1 MTAKPL
7 RSVLPNKPE
16 LVVHAADLTVT
27 ARALASLL
35 KAKSPNMF
43 EYNGAPAILV
53 PAAGNGATMIRP
65 LTCNE
70 IIIEAHKLCQPVKH
84 NDSGRQEVTLPDKVA
99 ELYLA
104 MSGDW
109 ELRPLTGISTAPILR
124 HDGSIRWEQGYDK
137 HSGLFCDCD
146 LPALSLPDRPS
157 RDDAERALATLR
169 RPFRTHA
176 FADRQTVSEVML
188 NGEPTTVEVV
198 GLSKSPG
205 KDESAFLVAL
215 LTAVARPS
223 LPLAPAV
230 VLRAPAIS
238 GAGTGKGLLARALAM
253 IAFGLQPH
261 AAALGDG
268 KEFEKGLT
276 AELLRADPSILIDN
290 VNRRELRSPI
300 LCTSLSERP
309 AMLR

>member
-1 MTAKPL
+1 GARHRRRHGGRTAALRSDRRRAQRTTESGAIMTAKPL
-7 RSVLPNKPE
+7 RSALPNKPE

-27 ARALASLL
+27 ARALASLV
-35 KAKSPNMF
+35 KAQTPNTV
-43 EYNGAPAILV
+43 ERNLGPAILV
-53 PAAGNGATMIRP
+53 AAAGRATMIRP

-84 NDSGRQEVTLPDKVA
+84 KDGGRQEVTLPDKVA
-99 ELYLA
+99 ELYLS

-176 FADRQTVSEVML
+176 FAD
-188 NGEPTTVEVV
+188 
-198 GLSKSPG
+198 
-205 KDESAFLVAL
+205 
-215 LTAVARPS
+215 
-223 LPLAPAV
+223 
-230 VLRAPAIS
+230 
-238 GAGTGKGLLARALAM
+238 
-253 IAFGLQPH
+253 
-261 AAALGDG
+261 
-268 KEFEKGLT
+268 
-276 AELLRADPSILIDN
+276 
-290 VNRRELRSPI
+290 
-300 LCTSLSERP
+300 
-309 AMLR
+309 